1 MPASVLSRRKEAE
14 HMGKAEIRMV
24 KAEILMVKEEIITK
38 ENAVKAM
45 VKDVAKVVAKDV
57 VKAVAKDA
65 VKAVVK
71 AVAENS
77 IMEEDIMK
85 KDRDSTVAHPI
96 AIGTMC

>member
-1 MPASVLSRRKEAE
+1 
-14 HMGKAEIRMV
+14 MV

-45 VKDVAKVVAKDV
+45 VKAVAKVVAKDAVKAV

-71 AVAENS
+71 AVAMNS
-77 IMEEDIMK
+77 IMKEDIMK
-85 KDRDSTVAHPI
+85 KNMDSTIAHLI